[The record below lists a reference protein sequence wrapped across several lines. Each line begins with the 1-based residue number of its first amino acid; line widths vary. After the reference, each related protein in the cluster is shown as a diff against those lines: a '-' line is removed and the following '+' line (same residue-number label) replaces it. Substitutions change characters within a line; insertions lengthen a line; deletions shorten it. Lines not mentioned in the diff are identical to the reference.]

1 MGRASLSNDLTPLNF
16 RFYFM
21 NIVDIVQKS
30 DTRAGRA
37 FDIFVVALILF
48 SIVTLSIKTIPN
60 LNPSTRNV
68 LHVSDV
74 VVTVLFT
81 VEYVL
86 RIATAPRKVKYIFS
100 FYGFIDLA
108 AIMPFYLTLSVDC
121 LGIRAFRLFQLFRI
135 FNLKKY
141 NKAMRR
147 LGNALLLVRE
157 EAVLFLL
164 ATGILLYLSAVGIY
178 YFEHDAQPDRFKS
191 IPHSLWWALATLTTV
206 GYGDI
211 YPVTAGGKLFT
222 FVVLMVGLGIVAVPT
237 GLVASAL
244 SKVRAKEEN
253 ET

>member
-1 MGRASLSNDLTPLNF
+1 
-16 RFYFM
+16 M
-21 NIVDIVQKS
+21 NIADVVQKS
-30 DTRAGRA
+30 DTRTGRA
-37 FDIFVVALILF
+37 FDISVLALILF
-48 SIVTLSIKTIPN
+48 SIVMLSIKTIPN
-60 LNPSTRNV
+60 LNPSTRTV

-74 VVTVLFT
+74 VITILFT

-86 RIATAPRKVKYIFS
+86 RIATAPRKIKYVFS
-100 FYGFIDLA
+100 FYGLIDLA
-108 AIMPFYLTLSVDC
+108 AIIPFFLALGVDC

-135 FNLKKY
+135 FNLKRY

-147 LGNALLLVRE
+147 LVNALGLVRE

-164 ATGILLYLSAVGIY
+164 ATVILLYLSAVGIY
-178 YFEHDAQPDRFKS
+178 YFEHEAQPDRFQS
-191 IPHSLWWALATLTTV
+191 IPHSLWWAVATLTTV

-211 YPVTAGGKLFT
+211 YPVTGGGKLFT
-222 FVVLMVGLGIVAVPT
+222 FLVLMVGLGIVAVPT